1 MTQNYHVFDDVALIK
16 LYIRGF
22 IVNLGFSKS
31 RHPATILNTTI
42 YITGLSP
49 KCEALIPEQSNK
61 FFLSLFFLQIHKLSM
76 IYQASGNS
84 VSIHIQHTDK
94 YTQSVVPHTH
104 TLTQCGSGR
113 VCCHGSLLLQ
123 WCSGATLQPHTAP
136 NVPALLLASRSH
148 MGKEQPIWWEEHFV
162 WIESLSALRTKEE
175 RCSDGKSLVRIS
187 FPTSL
192 LKKKKKKR
200 VSPL

>member
-1 MTQNYHVFDDVALIK
+1 MMLHWSNYT
-16 LYIRGF
+16 
-22 IVNLGFSKS
+22 S
-31 RHPATILNTTI
+31 
-42 YITGLSP
+42 
-49 KCEALIPEQSNK
+49 EALLLIWDFLKIKTSCYNPQHHNLHQRAFPKMWSTDPRTEQQIFFILIFSSNPQT
-61 FFLSLFFLQIHKLSM
+61 FNDLPGQWELCLYTHSAHWQIHTKCRS
-76 IYQASGNS
+76 
-84 VSIHIQHTDK
+84 
-94 YTQSVVPHTH
+94 TH

-175 RCSDGKSLVRIS
+175 RCSDGKSLD
-187 FPTSL
+187 FF
-192 LKKKKKKR
+192 
-200 VSPL
+200 SPLPY